1 MSRCLRG
8 AQGPMWCLRWLPCT
22 VAGLSVAGGFARR
35 WHCLAANHAG
45 GPNLDSGMEAQMCLL
60 PEPGPGAGPGTP
72 DGREE
77 QGQCVFAAGSCLPAK
92 FGGFPADHK
101 TLWLGGRSGSLLPGE
116 LWAAPG
122 VCVCVCENGGG
133 APGVSDQLFGEQD
146 TPGVISG
153 SATDHLGGL
162 LARSGPWGRLGTYMV
177 PPHQRLERWEE
188 LRSHQRPAA
197 GCENC
202 RFGAESS
209 RFEAWRGCFT

>member
-22 VAGLSVAGGFARR
+22 VAGLSVTGGFARR

-72 DGREE
+72 EGREE
-77 QGQCVFAAGSCLPAK
+77 QGQCVFAAESCLPAK

-122 VCVCVCENGGG
+122 GVCVQRWGGHQG
-133 APGVSDQLFGEQD
+133 CQISSLGSRTPLVSSRGQPL
-146 TPGVISG
+146 TILVAS
-153 SATDHLGGL
+153 
-162 LARSGPWGRLGTYMV
+162 W
-177 PPHQRLERWEE
+177 
-188 LRSHQRPAA
+188 PAA
-197 GCENC
+197 VP
-202 RFGAESS
+202 GADWVPTWCP
-209 RFEAWRGCFT
+209 RTRGWSGGKS